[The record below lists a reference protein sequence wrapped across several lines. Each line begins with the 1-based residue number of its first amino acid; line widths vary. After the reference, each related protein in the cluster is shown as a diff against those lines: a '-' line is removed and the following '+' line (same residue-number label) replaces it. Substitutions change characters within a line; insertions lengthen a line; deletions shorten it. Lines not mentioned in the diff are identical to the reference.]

1 MKYKLRDMLDTIE
14 EEDLYKMRQDL
25 SKGGIYLKKLIDEKL
40 KENEIA
46 KNGFCITCGEDLAK
60 KPTSYTLIFG
70 PDDFKK
76 KAAFCEIDCLEYF
89 LGSLRKTEKAG
100 QQVINSAG
108 DEDAL

>member
-40 KENEIA
+40 KENEVS
-46 KNGFCITCGEDLAK
+46 KGGFCITCGEDLAK
-60 KPTSYTLIFG
+60 KPTSYTLLFG
-70 PDDFKK
+70 PEDFKK

-89 LGSLRKTEKAG
+89 LGGLRKTEKES
-100 QQVINSAG
+100 QKIINSVG
-108 DEDAL
+108 DEDAV